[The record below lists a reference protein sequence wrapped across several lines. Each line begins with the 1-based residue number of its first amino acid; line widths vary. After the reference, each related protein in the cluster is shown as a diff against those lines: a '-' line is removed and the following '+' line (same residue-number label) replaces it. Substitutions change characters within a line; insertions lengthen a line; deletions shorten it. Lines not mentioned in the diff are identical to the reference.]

1 MSFAIVTKYISP
13 TETKGARISARFMVG
28 GGKVFIPFPHE
39 LNSEERHRAA
49 ANALIQKYN
58 RELTITKSAD
68 SINGYVF
75 ITEQTK

>member
-1 MSFAIVTKYISP
+1 
-13 TETKGARISARFMVG
+13 MVG
-28 GGKVFIPFPHE
+28 GGIVFISFPYE

-58 RELTITKSAD
+58 RELTITKSSD

-75 ITEQTK
+75 IAEQTK